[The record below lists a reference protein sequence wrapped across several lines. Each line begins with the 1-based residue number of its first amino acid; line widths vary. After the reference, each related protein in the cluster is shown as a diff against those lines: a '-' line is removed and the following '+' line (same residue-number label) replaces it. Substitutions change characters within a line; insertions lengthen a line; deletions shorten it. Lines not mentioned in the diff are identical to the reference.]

1 MAERSPRSPAT
12 GSTVDGETRE
22 IQSYMV
28 FGTTF
33 DVDANY
39 TVVDAVGQGAYGI
52 VWCVVATHRCLID
65 TDAVVR
71 ICCRTPLCCWSSFAE
86 CRESHS
92 KVTYPPFRHHLRR
105 TPAAVR
111 TPCPHFLN
119 PIFRAHTFYGSY
131 THVLSSTL
139 SICSAAKDENTG
151 DMVAIKKITNAFE
164 HHTFAKRT
172 LREITLMRMMQHE
185 NVRFRTVAE
194 YVILVLLQSVLVVLP
209 LRDQCYR

>member
-1 MAERSPRSPAT
+1 
-12 GSTVDGETRE
+12 
-22 IQSYMV
+22 MV

-52 VWCVVATHRCLID
+52 VWCVAATHRCLID

-71 ICCRTPLCCWSSFAE
+71 ICCRTLLCCWSSFAE

-92 KVTYPPFRHHLRR
+92 KITYPPFRHRLRR
-105 TPAAVR
+105 ISPAVR
-111 TPCPHFLN
+111 TPCPHHLVLLF
-119 PIFRAHTFYGSY
+119 ACTFDVPS
-131 THVLSSTL
+131 VLVLLFTAL
-139 SICSAAKDENTG
+139 ICSAAKDENTG

-185 NVRFRTVAE
+185 NVRFRTLAE